1 MCLIK
6 IIKHLKERI
15 IKITLGKNT
24 TMINKCKIYFYK
36 TTGNICF
43 CLSKR
48 IGKVSNKL
56 YNRYVRYHDIVSE
69 RYEQK
74 NMF

>member
-1 MCLIK
+1 
-6 IIKHLKERI
+6 
-15 IKITLGKNT
+15 
-24 TMINKCKIYFYK
+24 MINKCKIYFYK

-48 IGKVSNKL
+48 IGKVSNSL

>member
-1 MCLIK
+1 M
-6 IIKHLKERI
+6 LKERM
-15 IKITLGKNT
+15 K
-24 TMINKCKIYFYK
+24 MINKCKIYFYR

-56 YNRYVRYHDIVSE
+56 YNRYVRYHNIVSKK
-69 RYEQK
+69 YEQK
-74 NMF
+74 KMF